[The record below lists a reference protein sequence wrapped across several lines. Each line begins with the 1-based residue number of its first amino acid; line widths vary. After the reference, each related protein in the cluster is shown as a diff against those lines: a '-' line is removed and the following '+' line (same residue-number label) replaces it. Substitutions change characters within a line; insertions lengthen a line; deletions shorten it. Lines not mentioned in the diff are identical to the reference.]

1 MVNRHVGSL
10 RFFWKVDFLAGVAS
24 RREKGCFIGFF
35 LPHCTSGMVRDTCQ
49 GQTIRTDDHF
59 RVLFRLHRT
68 DRIVRTSLFLYRDR
82 HGRAERLRASRAGL
96 ADRGFLCD
104 TGSFGDPVKNAG
116 VMA

>member
-1 MVNRHVGSL
+1 MLYEIFGIE
-10 RFFWKVDFLAGVAS
+10 FFGASIAAAAWKNV
-24 RREKGCFIGFF
+24 CFIGFF

-82 HGRAERLRASRAGL
+82 SRRAERLRASRAGL